1 MGLRRRS
8 CIMAET
14 SIFISKATKRNWDK
28 LKNGGDDRLMRRAN
42 KSRSQKTIVP
52 DGYVMAGSLPR
63 FVEDLRQQHHSVN
76 DLIFSLCAMKIEH
89 NKVNEVN
96 AKRFFEEYSCYHRI
110 EIEVPR
116 QILKNR
122 HDDWIGFV
130 YQSLMSEG
138 HRILTGLYYTTPAI
152 VDEML
157 SDVQMTVS
165 QRFLDPCCGSGIFL
179 MKVNG
184 AQPEQLYGIDND
196 PLAVMIAKANLI
208 VKFNESAVYPQIYQ
222 LDFLLHAASAL
233 AGLKFDYIVTN
244 PPWGS
249 EKRKHHN
256 SDVISSNEQSTL
268 FFTES
273 YKFLND
279 NGILHFLMP
288 TSVLKIKVHA
298 DFRRFIAETT
308 SLDTIKC
315 YHERFKGVFTNFIGL
330 KVRNKAVGEK
340 QTYLVKTVHNE
351 VIRKTW
357 QVQDDGFY
365 AIPLLD
371 DRTEAILNKAERMRH
386 DDLSHS
392 QWALGIITGNN
403 AKVLK
408 DRPRKGMEPIL
419 TGKDITKYGLK
430 KASRYIKYNRADFQ
444 QCAKDEFYRAKEK
457 LVYKFVSN
465 SLCFTYDD
473 KQRLFLNSANILI
486 PDIDGMSAKT
496 VLAFLN
502 SSLFNFLYVK
512 RFNDLKILKGNLST
526 LPFPEITAEQDEQLT
541 ALVDRALRGGNNAI
555 EEIDSLIF
563 ALYDFNIEEI
573 NLINKQ
579 APERPLNLSKGVEGP
594 L

>member
-8 CIMAET
+8 CIMTET
-14 SIFISKATKRNWDK
+14 NVFISNATKRNWDK
-28 LKNGGDDRLMRRAN
+28 LNNSGDDRLMRRAN

-52 DGYVMAGSLPR
+52 DDYVMAGSLPR
-63 FVEDLRQQHHSVN
+63 FVEELRQQCHPIN

-89 NKVNEVN
+89 NKVNELN
-96 AKRFFEEYSCYHRI
+96 SKRFFEEYAGYHRI
-110 EIEVPR
+110 ELEVPR

-122 HDDWIGFV
+122 FDDWIGFV
-130 YQSLMSEG
+130 YQSLMAEG
-138 HRILTGLYYTTPAI
+138 HRIMTGLYYTTPAI
-152 VDEML
+152 VGEML
-157 SDVQMTVS
+157 TDVQMTVN

-179 MKVNG
+179 MKVER
-184 AQPEQLYGIDND
+184 ASPEQLYGIDND
-196 PLAVMIAKANLI
+196 PLAVMIAKANLM

-249 EKRKHHN
+249 EKRKRHA
-256 SDVISSNEQSTL
+256 SDIISSNEQSTI

-288 TSVLKIKVHA
+288 TSVLKIKVHG
-298 DFRRFIAETT
+298 DFRRFIAEST
-308 SLDTIKC
+308 SLEAINC
-315 YHERFKGVFTNFIGL
+315 YHERFKGVFTDFISL
-330 KVRNKAVGEK
+330 KVRNKAGNGK
-340 QTYLVKTVHNE
+340 QSYIVRTAHNE

-357 QVQDDGFY
+357 QVQDDDFC
-365 AIPLLD
+365 AIPLLN
-371 DRTEAILNKAERMRH
+371 DRTEAILDKAERMRH

-408 DRPRKGMEPIL
+408 NRPRKGLEPIF
-419 TGKDITKYGLK
+419 TGKDIRPYGLK
-430 KASRYIKYNRADFQ
+430 KASRYIKYNRVDFQ

-457 LVYKFVSN
+457 LVYKFVSS

-486 PDIDGMSAKT
+486 PEVDGMSIKT

-502 SSLFNFLYVK
+502 SALFNFLYSK
-512 RFNDLKILKGNLST
+512 RFNDIKILKGNLSA
-526 LPFPEITAEQDEQLT
+526 LPFPKIDDKTDKKMS
-541 ALVDRALRGGNNAI
+541 ALVDRALSGDVSAEDEINELVFSLYEFNQ
-555 EEIDSLIF
+555 EEIDLIT
-563 ALYDFNIEEI
+563 E
-573 NLINKQ
+573 
-579 APERPLNLSKGVEGP
+579 
-594 L
+594 

>member
-1 MGLRRRS
+1 MTE
-8 CIMAET
+8 A

-28 LKNGGDDRLMRRAN
+28 LKNNGDDRLMRRAN
-42 KSRSQKTIVP
+42 KSRSQKVIVP

-63 FVEDLRQQHHSVN
+63 FVEELRQERHPIN

-89 NKVNEVN
+89 NKVNEAN
-96 AKRFFEEYSCYHRI
+96 AKRFFEEYTHYQRLDL
-110 EIEVPR
+110 EVPR

-122 HDDWIGFV
+122 FDDWIGFV
-130 YQSLMSEG
+130 YQSLTAEG
-138 HRILTGLYYTTPAI
+138 HRIMTGLYYTSPAI
-152 VDEML
+152 VEEML
-157 SDVQMTVS
+157 SDVEVVEN

-179 MKVNG
+179 MKVRG
-184 AQPEQLYGIDND
+184 ARLEQLYGIDND
-196 PLAVMIAKANLI
+196 PLAVMIAKANLL

-249 EKRKHHN
+249 EKRKRHA
-256 SDVISSNEQSTL
+256 SEVIASNEQSTL

-273 YKFLND
+273 FKFLND

-298 DFRRFIAETT
+298 DFRRFVAQST

-315 YHERFKGVFTNFIGL
+315 YHERFKGVFTDFISL
-330 KVRNKAVGEK
+330 KVRNRAVEGE
-340 QTYLVKTVHNE
+340 QSYVVRTAHNE
-351 VIRKTW
+351 VYRKSW
-357 QVQDDGFY
+357 QVQDDDFC
-365 AIPLLD
+365 AIPMLD
-371 DRTEAILNKAERMRH
+371 DRIEAILEKADRLRN

-408 DRPRKGMEPIL
+408 ERPRKGLEPIF
-419 TGKDITKYGLK
+419 TGKDIMPYGLK
-430 KASRYIKYNRADFQ
+430 KASRYIKYNRVDFQ

-457 LVYKFVSN
+457 LVYKFVS
-465 SLCFTYDD
+465 SHLCFTYDD

-486 PDIDGMSAKT
+486 PEVDGMGIKT

-502 SSLFNFLYVK
+502 SRLFNYLYAK
-512 RFNDLKILKGNLST
+512 RFNDIKILKGNLSA
-526 LPFPEITAEQDEQLT
+526 LPFPKITAEQDKELT
-541 ALVDRALRGGNNAI
+541 ALVDRALNGDTDTPKEIDRYIFAFYDFTP
-555 EEIDSLIF
+555 EEIAI
-563 ALYDFNIEEI
+563 IE
-573 NLINKQ
+573 K
-579 APERPLNLSKGVEGP
+579 
-594 L
+594 